1 MFRVFLLS
9 LTGFLM
15 TSALPA
21 LSAPLIEAESVLTT
35 KRFQGGE
42 GTEDRKLTAF
52 GGACLGNGWGQE
64 KGNWAEYAIEGTGA
78 PATLHLRY
86 ARYPI
91 SGQRRW
97 SDRFALKAR
106 IGEREG
112 TIELPF
118 TGDWE
123 LWRWVEVPLGN
134 VSAGPQTLRL
144 ESLTENAPINIDAL
158 VLAPTGQTPPEV
170 SRPLLFDGS
179 RHLRIQLSPSMEALE
194 MDKLFA
200 IGEASYAFLKEYLG
214 EEPSQRILVN
224 IIGTV
229 EKRDDHVGHS
239 SGYSMYL
246 EGARI
251 WETGHNWVHEMTHT
265 FQRDNGP
272 WTTWLSEGEA
282 WLTSYESQTSTFG
295 DPAGAERIS
304 PAAFKARLPQ
314 YEKTLL
320 VDGQNLMQFWG
331 TPRLPREKTGA
342 AYGFTNY
349 LMGQL
354 REKSDVG
361 LMRRYRALL
370 RAENAEA
377 KAQFESA
384 TPEQRNAFVIDRLGR
399 AANEDLRPL
408 FQQWGFQLPPK

>member
-15 TSALPA
+15 PSALPA

-64 KGNWAEYAIEGTGA
+64 KGNWAEYAVEGTNG

-97 SDRFALKAR
+97 SDRFALKAK
-106 IGEREG
+106 IGTQEG

-123 LWRWVEVPLGN
+123 LWRWVEMPIGN
-134 VSAGPQTLRL
+134 VSAGPQTLRI
-144 ESLTENAPINIDAL
+144 ESLTGDAPINIDAL
-158 VLAPTGQTPPEV
+158 VLAPTGQTPTEV

-179 RHLRIQLSPSMEALE
+179 RHLRIQLSPSMQALE

-224 IIGTV
+224 IIGPV

-295 DPAGAERIS
+295 DPGGAERIS
-304 PAAFKARLPQ
+304 PATFKARLPQ

-331 TPRLPREKTGA
+331 TPRLPREKIGA

-370 RAENAEA
+370 RAENAESRA
-377 KAQFESA
+377 KFESA